1 MNTTLSLTGILKM
14 SPLVLG
20 GYGLVVGAGVL
31 LVGGALLERELAKRS
46 KVVNAEMVAGI
57 IKIIMPIGFIAG
69 LIYFVLS
76 NPLL

>member
-31 LVGGALLERELAKRS
+31 LVGGALIEREFAKRS
-46 KVVNAEMVAGI
+46 KIVNAEMVAGI